1 VPDPPAGWRTV
12 IVGARADGSAKV
24 LLDIIRCEGRHQ
36 VVGFLDDDEAR
47 HGAVLEGLPVMGGS
61 ERFPRLR
68 DDGIRGVAFALGS
81 NRARHALLDRARQA
95 GLEPVTAIHPRAIV
109 AADVRIGAGVW
120 MAAGAIVN
128 PGSTIG
134 DGAVVNTGATID
146 HDCAIGDYANISPGC
161 HLSGRTRVGR
171 YAFLGTGVV
180 TLPDAEIGDDAVVGA
195 GAVVLKTVDR
205 GCTVVGVPARLVRR
219 ATETGRGDRE

>member
-1 VPDPPAGWRTV
+1 VPEPAAGLRTV
-12 IVGARADGSAKV
+12 IFGARADGSARV

-36 VVGFLDDDEAR
+36 VVGFLDDDTGR
-47 HGAVLEGLPVMGGS
+47 HGETLAGLPVLGGS
-61 ERFPRLR
+61 DRFAQLR
-68 DDGIRGVAFALGS
+68 RDGILGIAFALGA
-81 NRARHALLDRARQA
+81 NRARHALLDRARAA
-95 GLEPVTAIHPRAIV
+95 GLEPIITIHPRAVV
-109 AADVRIGAGVW
+109 ADDVRVGGGVW

-134 DGAVVNTGATID
+134 DGAVINTGATVD

-180 TLPDAEIGDDAVVGA
+180 TLPDAEIGEDAVVGA
-195 GAVVLKTVDR
+195 GAVVLKAIESGATVA
-205 GCTVVGVPARLVRR
+205 GVPARHLRR
-219 ATETGRGDRE
+219 KNEGRR

>member
-1 VPDPPAGWRTV
+1 VPDPAGGLRTV
-12 IVGARADGSAKV
+12 IFGARADGSARV

-36 VVGFLDDDEAR
+36 VVGFLDDDAAR
-47 HGAVLEGLPVMGGS
+47 HGATLEGLPVLGGAD
-61 ERFPRLR
+61 RLSQLR
-68 DDGIRGVAFALGS
+68 ADGIGGIAFALGS
-81 NRARHALLDRARQA
+81 NRARHALLDRARAA
-95 GLEPVTAIHPRAIV
+95 GLEPVTAVHPRAVV
-109 AADVRIGAGVW
+109 AAGVRVGAGVW

-134 DGAVVNTGATID
+134 DGAVINTGATID

-180 TLPDAEIGDDAVVGA
+180 TLPDAEIGDDAIVGA
-195 GAVVLKTVDR
+195 GAVVLKIVETGRTVA
-205 GCTVVGVPARLVRR
+205 GVPARELKQ
-219 ATETGRGDRE
+219 